1 MCHSYLDKYE
11 LSSLRPNPC
20 YAGYILK
27 LHRSLG
33 HNTLIMGEW
42 HEGLMAIVLKS
53 GSRVRD
59 PCLRP
64 GHAIVWQNTFLSQYL
79 SPPRSINGYL
89 QIFREA

>member
-1 MCHSYLDKYE
+1 
-11 LSSLRPNPC
+11 
-20 YAGYILK
+20 
-27 LHRSLG
+27 
-33 HNTLIMGEW
+33 
-42 HEGLMAIVLKS
+42 MAIVLKS